1 MHIKVG
7 EELGSKIHDNNPHSP
22 LLSAPGTD
30 KILRRLGFDA

>member
-7 EELGSKIHDNNPHSP
+7 EELGSKIHNNNRHFPLSSP
-22 LLSAPGTD
+22 PGTD